1 MRLGSVLSEALRNIG
16 SDVSRAFAMFLAV
29 LLSGTLLGG
38 YEAMTVIDLE
48 SQAVQ
53 RINAYADVNAIVGGT
68 VDGTACDRLSDA
80 GDGMTGTL
88 AGAMRAG
95 KQVVPLA
102 TPGKDISSYDVTPGM
117 IRLIAG
123 NAKADVSGVWV
134 PRDVAK
140 DFGLAVGSAL
150 QTREGTTRVAGVF
163 DWPNDGRD
171 TRFAYAF
178 IVPVSASASTFDECW
193 VKQWPVDGQTENL
206 LYATLVAGSGSSNA
220 GVTQV
225 NKGFDAHY
233 DARASYLNRSTRWM
247 PWVGLAIGVLV
258 GVFGVRRR
266 RLEYA
271 GALHSG
277 QSKGAQLLGIG
288 VETGVWAGL
297 ATFAS
302 CALLL
307 AYAVRMSRSDWVAVL
322 AAAVRTPLA
331 VFAGVMVA
339 SLLVGLLIRE
349 SQLFRFFKKR

>member
-16 SDVSRAFAMFLAV
+16 SGVSRAFAMFLAV

-53 RINAYADVNAIVGGT
+53 RINAYVDVNAIVGGT

-95 KQVVPLA
+95 EQVVPLA

-150 QTREGTTRVAGVF
+150 RTREGTTRVAGVF

-171 TRFAYAF
+171 TRFAYARSSCRCRRA
-178 IVPVSASASTFDECW
+178 PRRSTN
-193 VKQWPVDGQTENL
+193 V
-206 LYATLVAGSGSSNA
+206 GSS
-220 GVTQV
+220 GGRPMDRWKICCMPRWWRVP
-225 NKGFDAHY
+225 
-233 DARASYLNRSTRWM
+233 AR
-247 PWVGLAIGVLV
+247 
-258 GVFGVRRR
+258 
-266 RLEYA
+266 
-271 GALHSG
+271 
-277 QSKGAQLLGIG
+277 
-288 VETGVWAGL
+288 
-297 ATFAS
+297 
-302 CALLL
+302 
-307 AYAVRMSRSDWVAVL
+307 RMRV
-322 AAAVRTPLA
+322 
-331 VFAGVMVA
+331 
-339 SLLVGLLIRE
+339 
-349 SQLFRFFKKR
+349 

>member
-16 SDVSRAFAMFLAV
+16 SGVSRAFAMFLAV

-95 KQVVPLA
+95 EQVVPLA

-140 DFGLAVGSAL
+140 DFGLAVGRVW
-150 QTREGTTRVAGVF
+150 TGGVEVDDVRREMQQVVQRHAGVF
-163 DWPNDGRD
+163 RTQNVLAEGVKTVVEQAKENEGVKSVLLDPAKRYALGQWNKVKADQKSTRGKAVPFQNEYDATVKNTDYPIHYSYFSHLRPPVPASQELSVAKYCYDAGNVNLYQAQQVAHYFGIKTLPAVVVDGN
-171 TRFAYAF
+171 
-178 IVPVSASASTFDECW
+178 VLSSVSASSILKAME
-193 VKQWPVDGQTENL
+193 
-206 LYATLVAGSGSSNA
+206 
-220 GVTQV
+220 
-225 NKGFDAHY
+225 
-233 DARASYLNRSTRWM
+233 
-247 PWVGLAIGVLV
+247 
-258 GVFGVRRR
+258 
-266 RLEYA
+266 
-271 GALHSG
+271 
-277 QSKGAQLLGIG
+277 
-288 VETGVWAGL
+288 
-297 ATFAS
+297 
-302 CALLL
+302 
-307 AYAVRMSRSDWVAVL
+307 
-322 AAAVRTPLA
+322 
-331 VFAGVMVA
+331 
-339 SLLVGLLIRE
+339 
-349 SQLFRFFKKR
+349 

>member
-16 SDVSRAFAMFLAV
+16 SGVSRAFAMFLAV

-95 KQVVPLA
+95 EQVVPLA

-150 QTREGTTRVAGVF
+150 RTREGTTRVAGRAGILARNLGNGNVRIRVHRAGVGERL
-163 DWPNDGRD
+163 DVQRML
-171 TRFAYAF
+171 
-178 IVPVSASASTFDECW
+178 
-193 VKQWPVDGQTENL
+193 GQ
-206 LYATLVAGSGSSNA
+206 AVAGRWTDGKSAVCHVGGGFRLVECGCDA
-220 GVTQV
+220 G
-225 NKGFDAHY
+225 
-233 DARASYLNRSTRWM
+233 
-247 PWVGLAIGVLV
+247 
-258 GVFGVRRR
+258 
-266 RLEYA
+266 E
-271 GALHSG
+271 
-277 QSKGAQLLGIG
+277 
-288 VETGVWAGL
+288 
-297 ATFAS
+297 
-302 CALLL
+302 
-307 AYAVRMSRSDWVAVL
+307 
-322 AAAVRTPLA
+322 
-331 VFAGVMVA
+331 
-339 SLLVGLLIRE
+339 
-349 SQLFRFFKKR
+349 

>member
-16 SDVSRAFAMFLAV
+16 SGVSRAFAMFLAV

-95 KQVVPLA
+95 EQVVPLA

-150 QTREGTTRVAGVF
+150 RTREGTIRVAGVF

-178 IVPVSASASTFDECW
+178 IVPVSASASTFNECW
-193 VKQWPVDGQTENL
+193 VKRWPADGQMENL

-233 DARASYLNRSTRWM
+233 DAR
-247 PWVGLAIGVLV
+247 
-258 GVFGVRRR
+258 
-266 RLEYA
+266 
-271 GALHSG
+271 ALHSG

-307 AYAVRMSRSDWVAVL
+307 AYAVRMSRSDWAAVL

-339 SLLVGLLIRE
+339 SLFAGLLIRE

>member
-16 SDVSRAFAMFLAV
+16 SGVSRAFAMFLAV

-95 KQVVPLA
+95 EQVVPLA

-163 DWPNDGRD
+163 DWPNDV
-171 TRFAYAF
+171 TR
-178 IVPVSASASTFDECW
+178 VSPTRSSCRCRRAPRRST
-193 VKQWPVDGQTENL
+193 N
-206 LYATLVAGSGSSNA
+206 AGSSG
-220 GVTQV
+220 GRPMDRWKICCMPRWWRVP
-225 NKGFDAHY
+225 
-233 DARASYLNRSTRWM
+233 AR
-247 PWVGLAIGVLV
+247 
-258 GVFGVRRR
+258 
-266 RLEYA
+266 
-271 GALHSG
+271 
-277 QSKGAQLLGIG
+277 
-288 VETGVWAGL
+288 
-297 ATFAS
+297 
-302 CALLL
+302 
-307 AYAVRMSRSDWVAVL
+307 RMRV
-322 AAAVRTPLA
+322 
-331 VFAGVMVA
+331 
-339 SLLVGLLIRE
+339 
-349 SQLFRFFKKR
+349 

>member
-16 SDVSRAFAMFLAV
+16 SGVSRAFAMFLAV

-95 KQVVPLA
+95 EQVVPLA

-150 QTREGTTRVAGVF
+150 RTREGTTRVAGVF
-163 DWPNDGRD
+163 GYFDGRD
-171 TRFAYAF
+171 LDSAVMIRYIECENGRFYF
-178 IVPVSASASTFDECW
+178 RSGGGITVHSAPQQEYDE
-193 VKQWPVDGQTENL
+193 V
-206 LYATLVAGSGSSNA
+206 
-220 GVTQV
+220 VT
-225 NKGFDAHY
+225 KI
-233 DARASYLNRSTRWM
+233 YL
-247 PWVGLAIGVLV
+247 PI
-258 GVFGVRRR
+258 
-266 RLEYA
+266 
-271 GALHSG
+271 
-277 QSKGAQLLGIG
+277 
-288 VETGVWAGL
+288 
-297 ATFAS
+297 
-302 CALLL
+302 
-307 AYAVRMSRSDWVAVL
+307 
-322 AAAVRTPLA
+322 P
-331 VFAGVMVA
+331 
-339 SLLVGLLIRE
+339 
-349 SQLFRFFKKR
+349 

>member
-16 SDVSRAFAMFLAV
+16 SGVSRAFAMFLAV

-53 RINAYADVNAIVGGT
+53 RINAYVDVNAIVGGT

-233 DARASYLNRSTRWM
+233 DARASYVNRSTRWM

-339 SLLVGLLIRE
+339 SLFAGLLIRE

>member
-16 SDVSRAFAMFLAV
+16 SGVSRAFAMFLAV

-178 IVPVSASASTFDECW
+178 IVPVSASAST
-193 VKQWPVDGQTENL
+193 ENL

-233 DARASYLNRSTRWM
+233 DARASYVNRSTRWM

-307 AYAVRMSRSDWVAVL
+307 AYAVRMSRSDWAAVL

-339 SLLVGLLIRE
+339 SLFAGLLIRE

>member
-16 SDVSRAFAMFLAV
+16 SGVSRAFAMFLAV

-68 VDGTACDRLSDA
+68 VDGTACDRLPDA

-95 KQVVPLA
+95 EQVVPLA

-163 DWPNDGRD
+163 DWPNDGRVH
-171 TRFAYAF
+171 R
-178 IVPVSASASTFDECW
+178 
-193 VKQWPVDGQTENL
+193 
-206 LYATLVAGSGSSNA
+206 A
-220 GVTQV
+220 GV
-225 NKGFDAHY
+225 GERFD
-233 DARASYLNRSTRWM
+233 
-247 PWVGLAIGVLV
+247 V
-258 GVFGVRRR
+258 
-266 RLEYA
+266 
-271 GALHSG
+271 
-277 QSKGAQLLGIG
+277 
-288 VETGVWAGL
+288 
-297 ATFAS
+297 
-302 CALLL
+302 
-307 AYAVRMSRSDWVAVL
+307 
-322 AAAVRTPLA
+322 
-331 VFAGVMVA
+331 
-339 SLLVGLLIRE
+339 
-349 SQLFRFFKKR
+349 